1 MEQELIYEMI
11 GTEPDKQN
19 LRVPWLGDWKRRRM
33 AGWYTPVLPNNIKK
47 LAIACRDQLESVQAV
62 RSTAPYPDL
71 HESQEVLSRFGN
83 FLTW

>member
-33 AGWYTPVLPNNIKK
+33 AGWYTPVLPNNIKR
-47 LAIACRDQLESVQAV
+47 LQRVVESMQAN
-62 RSTAPYPDL
+62 L
-71 HESQEVLSRFGN
+71 I
-83 FLTW
+83 W